1 MRPAALAGLLAAL
14 ALAIA
19 GCREELGPVAF
30 PTTRVS
36 GAVLEAG
43 RPVSGGWIEFL
54 PVEGT
59 VGNLRSAPIRA
70 DGGFEASG
78 VAVGRNLIRLVHA
91 PIRIPGG
98 QSLFWFESPIRRQI
112 PRGQAATLVIDVL
125 EEAIRHQNEKAKQ
138 AAEPSR

>member
-1 MRPAALAGLLAAL
+1 MRPAVLAALLAAL
-14 ALAIA
+14 AMA

-36 GAVLEAG
+36 GVVLEAG
-43 RPVSGGWIEFL
+43 RPVGGGWIEFV

-70 DGGFEASG
+70 DGQFEASG
-78 VAVGRNLIRLVHA
+78 VAVGKNLVRLVHA

-98 QSLFWFESPIRRQI
+98 QHLFWFESPIRRQI
-112 PRGQAATLVIDVL
+112 PRGPAVTLVIDVL

-138 AAEPSR
+138 AAESPR